1 MAIYNFRNKT
11 TEDINYGHVTKNS
24 LKLLPKTLH
33 QKAQIKLARISAAT
47 SLEDLREL
55 RGNRLETLQ
64 DINALLAMKL
74 SRALGA
80 SPQFWLKL
88 QNNWEIS
95 QIKESKYQNIHSIA
109 A

>member
-1 MAIYNFRNKT
+1 VAIYNFRNKA
-11 TEDINYGHVTKNS
+11 TEDINYGRVTKNS

-64 DINALLAMKL
+64 GDRQGQYSIRINDQY
-74 SRALGA
+74 RIC
-80 SPQFWLKL
+80 FRWL
-88 QNNWEIS
+88 QENAYDVEI
-95 QIKESKYQNIHSIA
+95 IDYHD
-109 A
+109 

>member
-1 MAIYNFRNKT
+1 MAIYNFRNKA
-11 TEDINYGHVTKNS
+11 TEDINYGRVTKNS

-64 DINALLAMKL
+64 GDREGQYSIRINDQY
-74 SRALGA
+74 RIC
-80 SPQFWLKL
+80 FRWL
-88 QNNWEIS
+88 QENAYDVEI
-95 QIKESKYQNIHSIA
+95 IDYHD
-109 A
+109 

>member
-1 MAIYNFRNKT
+1 MAIYNFRNKAS
-11 TEDINYGHVTKNS
+11 EDINYGRVTKNS

-64 DINALLAMKL
+64 GDRQGQYSIRINDQY
-74 SRALGA
+74 RIC
-80 SPQFWLKL
+80 FRWL
-88 QNNWEIS
+88 QENAYDVEI
-95 QIKESKYQNIHSIA
+95 IDYHD
-109 A
+109 